1 METSENIMTGEGHRD
16 WISAIDFHP
25 AGSHLLTSG
34 SDRCIKLWDFMS
46 SSISHTFANVHTG
59 PIWKCKFHD
68 TGDFALSASEDGSM
82 KLFDLHSLKV
92 RQQYRQHTDS
102 VNGLNFQP
110 FTNFFVSGSAD
121 RTVSIWDMRTGLAV
135 QTFYGHLNTV
145 NDCAFSIGGQYITS
159 CDSDGIVKVWDIR
172 QVQEVTNLD
181 TGDAIAHV
189 VEFDKTGK
197 SVAVGCSDGEIKFV
211 NVERN
216 EISS

>member
-1 METSENIMTGEGHRD
+1 
-16 WISAIDFHP
+16 
-25 AGSHLLTSG
+25 
-34 SDRCIKLWDFMS
+34 
-46 SSISHTFANVHTG
+46 
-59 PIWKCKFHD
+59 
-68 TGDFALSASEDGSM
+68 
-82 KLFDLHSLKV
+82 
-92 RQQYRQHTDS
+92 
-102 VNGLNFQP
+102 
-110 FTNFFVSGSAD
+110 
-121 RTVSIWDMRTGLAV
+121 MRTGLAV